1 MIGLQSEHPSTF
13 FNSPQVFFKTRW
25 LFLLLYSLLFC
36 ATLSTCGKKESEQTI
51 APDQSDKKWDR
62 QRAELEYGLIQAE
75 LKLALSEELYMV
87 LDFERKE
94 LRLKLKGATVWNYP
108 LNIAEADSQELR
120 EFIQRFQGDGGRW
133 VRFLS
138 EKHLFASQE
147 KTPDSILAI
156 VSEVV
161 KADVELLQ
169 RDVPSRF
176 QLLWGYGL
184 ILEVR
189 TDIKGIPKS
198 RLKSTIVEVREA
210 LRRPFGE
217 ARIILKMDPGDALT
231 LYRAAHP
238 GLPTLLYPHL

>member
-1 MIGLQSEHPSTF
+1 MIGLPSEHPSTF

-25 LFLLLYSLLFC
+25 LFLLLYGFLFC

-51 APDQSDKKWDR
+51 APGQRDKKWDR

-75 LKLALSEELYMV
+75 LKLGRSEQLYMV
-87 LDFERKE
+87 LDLERKE

-108 LNIAEADSQELR
+108 LNMVQADSQEVG
-120 EFIQRFQGDGGRW
+120 EFIQHFQGDGGRL

-138 EKHLFASQE
+138 EKHLFSAQE

-169 RDVPSRF
+169 RDVPARF

-189 TDIKGIPKS
+189 TDIVGKPKS
-198 RLKSTIVEVREA
+198 KLKGTIVEVREA

-217 ARIILKMDPGDALT
+217 ARIVVKMEPDNALT

-238 GLPTLLYPHL
+238 GLPTLLYPPL

>member
-1 MIGLQSEHPSTF
+1 LVCVISE
-13 FNSPQVFFKTRW
+13 NMLFKTRW
-25 LFLLLYSLLFC
+25 ITLPLCSFLIC
-36 ATLSTCGKKESEQTI
+36 IALSTCGKKESEQTI
-51 APDQSDKKWDR
+51 APDQSNKKWDR
-62 QRAELEYGLIQAE
+62 QRADLEYGLIQAE
-75 LKLALSEELYMV
+75 LKLALSEQLYMV
-87 LDFERKE
+87 LDLERKE

-108 LNIAEADSQELR
+108 LNMAEADSQEVG
-120 EFIQRFQGDGGRW
+120 EFIQRFQGDGERL

-138 EKHLFASQE
+138 EKHLFTFQE

-198 RLKSTIVEVREA
+198 KLKSTIVEVREA

-217 ARIILKMDPGDALT
+217 ARIVVKMDPDDALT

-238 GLPTLLYPHL
+238 GLPTLLCPPL

>member
-1 MIGLQSEHPSTF
+1 MLF
-13 FNSPQVFFKTRW
+13 RTRW
-25 LFLLLYSLLFC
+25 ITLPLYSFLIC
-36 ATLSTCGKKESEQTI
+36 IALSTCGKKESEQTS
-51 APDQSDKKWDR
+51 PLDQSNKNWDR
-62 QRAELEYGLIQAE
+62 PRVESEYGLIQAE

-108 LNIAEADSQELR
+108 LNLAEADSQEVG
-120 EFIQRFQGDGGRW
+120 EFVQRFQGDAGRL

-138 EKHLFASQE
+138 EKHLFTSQE

-169 RDVPSRF
+169 RDVPARF

-198 RLKSTIVEVREA
+198 KFKSTIIEVREA

-217 ARIILKMDPGDALT
+217 ARIVVKMAPDDALT

-238 GLPTLLYPHL
+238 GLPTLLYPPL